1 MMLIIGLTGNIAS
14 GKSTAASIFK
24 KHGAEIIDAD
34 LIARQ
39 VVEKEK
45 PAWKEI
51 VKVFGK
57 EILNDNGTL
66 NRVKIGE
73 LVFKDDQN
81 RILLTKITHPEI
93 LKEINKE
100 LEEFKRNNCKYV
112 IIEAALIKES
122 GALNKL
128 IDKLIVVTSTKDNQI
143 RRLKERN
150 NYNDEEA
157 ELRIGAQIPIKQL
170 TKYADY
176 VISND
181 SDLNALNDKVNSI
194 WNDLVSITRR

>member
-1 MMLIIGLTGNIAS
+1 MLGPYL
-14 GKSTAASIFK
+14 
-24 KHGAEIIDAD
+24 EP
-34 LIARQ
+34 
-39 VVEKEK
+39 E
-45 PAWKEI
+45 
-51 VKVFGK
+51 
-57 EILNDNGTL
+57 
-66 NRVKIGE
+66 
-73 LVFKDDQN
+73 
-81 RILLTKITHPEI
+81 KITHPEI

-128 IDKLIVVTSTKDNQI
+128 IDKLVVVTSTKDNQI